1 LQKFKSNVYA
11 FPLPKLS
18 RTLGRVQEMLRFEKE
33 WTYAVQITIK
43 SPMFLM
49 FRLNNSSAL
58 DLQIVKYISWNTLS
72 WVTYN
77 LHSENP
83 KSKFV

>member
-1 LQKFKSNVYA
+1 
-11 FPLPKLS
+11 
-18 RTLGRVQEMLRFEKE
+18 MLRFEKE

-58 DLQIVKYISWNTLS
+58 DLQIVKYIS
-72 WVTYN
+72 
-77 LHSENP
+77 
-83 KSKFV
+83 